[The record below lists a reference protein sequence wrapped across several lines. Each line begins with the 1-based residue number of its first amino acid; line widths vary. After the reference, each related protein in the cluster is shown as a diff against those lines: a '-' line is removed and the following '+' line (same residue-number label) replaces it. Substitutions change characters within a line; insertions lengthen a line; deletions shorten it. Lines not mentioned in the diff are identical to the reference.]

1 MKKSL
6 TLKFIALFI
15 LASVMLT
22 AFSGCDMLSFLLGFE
37 SSSEASEGSSSS
49 PESSNSNSESS
60 GPSSSAQSS
69 QSSGESSSIIPLPS
83 SRPEISFESQPD
95 DLVPKENFVDE
106 IAEHHGKN
114 KDTVGWLSVPGTDIY
129 DVVVQGKDNSYYLRK
144 NNLGKYDFDGCYY
157 ADYESTM
164 GDRNQLSRNTIIY
177 GHNLGYLG
185 VLKDDARS
193 EKFGPL
199 FNFLDKDFTEA
210 HPYIYFSTAEE
221 DMIWEIFAV
230 YYTEAAMGS
239 YKPQFKFN
247 LVNVSDSY
255 FEYMLD
261 EALERSIWDYG
272 IEPSVDDK
280 ILTLST
286 CSYKYGTVRINGTL
300 EMKTRFI
307 VMARLVADDV
317 VLDPTVKVEAN
328 LNVKEP
334 ILPNSYK

>member
-37 SSSEASEGSSSS
+37 SSSESSESSESS
-49 PESSNSNSESS
+49 APESST
-60 GPSSSAQSS
+60 PSSSGSS
-69 QSSGESSSIIPLPS
+69 QSSSQSSSHISFPS
-83 SRPEISFESQPD
+83 SLPEISINSQPED
-95 DLVPKENFVDE
+95 TSKEDFVNE
-106 IAEHHGKN
+106 IATHHGKN

-129 DVVVQGKDNSYYLRK
+129 DAVVQGKDNDYYLRK
-144 NNLGKYDFDGCYY
+144 NNLGKYDYDGCYF
-157 ADYESTM
+157 ADYESAM

-199 FNFLDKDFTEA
+199 FNFLDEEFVES

-221 DMIWEIFAV
+221 DMVWEVFAV

-239 YKPQFKFN
+239 YNPQFKFN

-255 FEYMLD
+255 FEYMID
-261 EALERSIWDYG
+261 ESLKRSIWDYG

-300 EMKTRFI
+300 EMKTRFN
-307 VMARLVADDV
+307 VVARLVEDDV
-317 VLDPTVKVEAN
+317 VLDPTVDVERN
-328 LNVKEP
+328 TNVKEP